1 MSATWDLLMS
11 RDATACAGHWV
22 AKSDRY
28 RIWGRAHRIWNA
40 RHRSFAGWGPRGNGP
55 VARRRSVAGDPH
67 LRSAARGGRTTSAL
81 PPESGHLQCN

>member
-1 MSATWDLLMS
+1 MGPVDV
-11 RDATACAGHWV
+11 AGCDGLRRPLSCKVW
-22 AKSDRY
+22 SY
-28 RIWGRAHRIWNA
+28 RICGRAHRIWNA

-67 LRSAARGGRTTSAL
+67 WRSAARGGRTTSAL